1 MLFTPKY
8 TVTLSIAKNLV
19 AIEEGKNQFE
29 VTSIN
34 TALLSSLRKSA
45 RLVATHYSTQI
56 EGNHLTMEQVAEVV
70 LQKENGFSGRERD
83 EKEVVNYYKA
93 LEYLETKNK
102 KPLTE
107 KIIQT
112 IHGLVLNGKKSVT
125 LYRGGQNVIMDGV
138 SNVIVYM
145 PPEASDVSALM
156 KELVSWIDISLKNNK
171 IPVPIIAA
179 LAHYQF
185 ATIHPYYDGNGRT
198 ARLITNYILHFGG
211 YGLKGIYSLEEY
223 YAKNLHGY
231 YEALAV
237 ENIPNYYMG
246 REQADL
252 TGFLEYFIK
261 GMATAFTNIIT
272 SSKKQVTS
280 ISNDSSKLLRELS
293 VKQRMSLD
301 LFLQQKEITTNDLS
315 IHLGVS
321 KRSAA
326 ILIKKWIEN
335 NFLIIGNPSNKA
347 RTYLLNNKW
356 EKLIESRQ

>member
-1 MLFTPKY
+1 MPFTPNY
-8 TVTLSIAKNLV
+8 TITLSIAQNLV
-19 AIEEGKNQFE
+19 AIEEGKKQFE
-29 VTSIN
+29 STPIN
-34 TALLSSLRKSA
+34 TTLLSSLRKSA

-56 EGNHLTMEQVAEVV
+56 EGNRLTMEQVTEVV
-70 LQKENGFSGRERD
+70 SQKGSGFSGRERD

-93 LEYLETKNK
+93 LEYIETKNN

-107 KIIQT
+107 KTIQI
-112 IHGLVLNGKKSVT
+112 IHGFVLNGRKSAT
-125 LYRGGQNVIMDGV
+125 PYRDGQNVIKDGV
-138 SNVIVYM
+138 SNAIVYM
-145 PPEASDVSALM
+145 PPEASDVSILM
-156 KELVSWIDISLKNNK
+156 KELISWINTSLENNK

-185 ATIHPYYDGNGRT
+185 ATIHPYYDGNGKT

-231 YEALAV
+231 YDALAV

-246 REQADL
+246 REKSDL
-252 TGFLEYFIK
+252 TDFLEYFIK
-261 GMATAFTNIIT
+261 GMATAFSNIVE

-280 ISNDSSKLLRELS
+280 ISNDNSKLLRELS
-293 VKQRMSLD
+293 AKQRMSLD
-301 LFLQQKEITTNDLS
+301 LFLLQKEITTNDLA

-326 ILIKKWIEN
+326 ILIKKWLEN
-335 NFLIIGNPSNKA
+335 GFLIIGNPSNKA
-347 RTYLLNNKW
+347 RTYLLNDKW
-356 EKLIESRQ
+356 EKLI